1 MVSAS
6 ERRDA
11 RPLGKTVLTG
21 QGLAFAY
28 EGGPDVVC
36 GVDLTVA
43 TGEVICVLGPN
54 GAGKSTLLRLL
65 AGLAPPA
72 TGEVRLGGAAI
83 RSIRPRDR
91 ARQIALVPQS
101 LFALPSLTVG
111 EFVGQ
116 GRYAHARL
124 FRGPSAADRSA
135 VLRALKDAD
144 LVDLEERPLD
154 ALSGGQ
160 RQRAL
165 VARAMAQEPGVVLVD
180 EPTNSL
186 DPRHQIQVFQVIAG
200 LGCEG
205 RAAVVVTHD
214 LNLASQFATRLILMD
229 EGKIVADGSV
239 HEVLR
244 PEVLGPV
251 YGSDLAFG
259 SRRVDG
265 WNEDRPYVIPWRS
278 SPAP

>member
-1 MVSAS
+1 MVSPA
-6 ERRDA
+6 EGKA
-11 RPLGKTVLTG
+11 RPKPGEVALVGK
-21 QGLAFAY
+21 GLAFAY
-28 EGGPDVVC
+28 ESGPDVVR
-36 GVDLTVA
+36 GVNLEVA
-43 TGEVICVLGPN
+43 AGEVLCILGPN

-65 AGLAPPA
+65 AGLLVPA
-72 TGEVRLGGAAI
+72 AGSVCLGDKEI

-91 ARQIALVPQS
+91 ARRMALVPQA

-111 EFVGQ
+111 EFVSQ

-124 FRGPSAADRSA
+124 FRGPSPADRAA
-135 VLRALKDAD
+135 VQRALADAD
-144 LVDLEERPLD
+144 LGTLESRPLD

-165 VARAMAQEPGVVLVD
+165 VARAMAQEPGVILVD

-214 LNLASQFATRLILMD
+214 LNLASQFATRLVLMD
-229 EGKIVADGSV
+229 AGQIVADGSV

-251 YGSDLAFG
+251 YGPDLAFG

-265 WNEDRPYVIPWRS
+265 WNEDRPYVIPWRQG
-278 SPAP
+278 